1 TKTQLAHRTLN
12 LRIDRVRA
20 RDDARGPADAIEH
33 HAEPGEGAGDPERC
47 GDGAP
52 REIGWLV
59 SLKSDSIPCLVRL
72 KSAPTAVRLKSDTTA
87 ARLKSDTTAARL
99 KSRRT
104 AVFDWQNEKDD
115 CLAPDEADH

>member
-1 TKTQLAHRTLN
+1 
-12 LRIDRVRA
+12 
-20 RDDARGPADAIEH
+20 
-33 HAEPGEGAGDPERC
+33 
-47 GDGAP
+47 
-52 REIGWLV
+52 LV

-104 AVFDWQNEKDD
+104 AVFDWQNAKDD
-115 CLAPDEADH
+115 WLDPDERDDQLERREPPERAPRGGGNS